1 MSAHGVTDVLVQS
14 IETRAHQFMLC
25 NLANGDMVGHS
36 GSLPA
41 TIQACEVVDE
51 CLRAVIAAAERSGT
65 RLLVTADTATAR

>member
-41 TIQACEVVDE
+41 TIQACEVVDA
-51 CLRAVIAAAERSGT
+51 CLARVIAPPSGAARGCSSPPT
-65 RLLVTADTATAR
+65 TATAR